1 MITSDPERSSGEC
14 LGKVGERNTVGSPAV
29 DPFLV
34 AYDED
39 VKSERGSR
47 AADRAYVA
55 LFLAVQVGWITALA
69 YAAYVFLT

>member
-1 MITSDPERSSGEC
+1 M
-14 LGKVGERNTVGSPAV
+14 GSPAV

-39 VKSERGSR
+39 VESERGSR